1 MRDEIRCEMPK
12 VKAKSSNKKKTKKD
26 KEMEKTPFHGQSWL
40 QAQDTDV
47 ERYRAIHFSCLKSQP
62 SEKILP
68 DIYLNKSDRS
78 KILLLY
84 KCWGKC

>member
-1 MRDEIRCEMPK
+1 MRDEIRGEMPK
-12 VKAKSSNKKKTKKD
+12 VKAKSSNQKID

-40 QAQDTDV
+40 QAHDTDV
-47 ERYRAIHFSCLKSQP
+47 ERYRAIHLSCLKSQP

-68 DIYLNKSDRS
+68 DIYLKSDRS